1 MRRSKAMQ
9 IPKKRTQIL
18 TISESSKEDL
28 DVVSEYSD
36 ELDVSPN
43 KETSKTN
50 SKNWRVLP
58 VKNRSRNWK
67 ESFTVIFKM
76 LSN

>member
-1 MRRSKAMQ
+1 MQ

-28 DVVSEYSD
+28 DVVPEYSD

-50 SKNWRVLP
+50 SKKLESTAR
-58 VKNRSRNWK
+58 NRSRNWK

>member
-1 MRRSKAMQ
+1 MRRSKAIQM
-9 IPKKRTQIL
+9 PKKRTQIL

-28 DVVSEYSD
+28 DVVPEYSEEMD
-36 ELDVSPN
+36 AKLTV
-43 KETSKTN
+43 
-50 SKNWRVLP
+50 KNWRVLP

>member
-50 SKNWRVLP
+50 SKKLESTAR
-58 VKNRSRNWK
+58 K
-67 ESFTVIFKM
+67 EQIK
-76 LSN
+76 